1 VCSGATAVM
10 TDNKVTGCHGGRGA
24 GIANF
29 GTLTIDG
36 SKTEIS
42 SNTAYRYGGGIYNNG
57 TLTVNAG
64 KFSANAA
71 NSDKNPE
78 KATEYAGANMYLSN
92 DATIASAVSLDAGDV
107 RVLDGVSKI
116 VLSGVPSGTI
126 NVSIS
131 ETAATYETQSRYAGY
146 TVATGAGATDAGLAK
161 LIYKSR
167 DADASADNTAVG
179 KWVFVK
185 VPSANTIVVGQHAA
199 VVYDPN
205 ASNFSGAAFAAG
217 TTGLKSD
224 GTVVKSYDIYSSTL
238 PSVAKITD
246 TPAYA
251 NGTFLN
257 WYGTAVTGAQIAA
270 GTQTPY
276 DFASINA
283 AWAALVDANGKLAK
297 LLTKPTVYAG
307 YKAKFKVTYDANFG
321 SVTGTGTA
329 PADTAGYD
337 PNASVTVLGAG
348 TLARTDSDFLGWATT
363 ATATAP
369 EYTAGSTFTI
379 TKDTTLYAVWQ
390 NKFTVTYKYVVLH
403 NYPIPSDI
411 PDEVMA
417 TLPTDS
423 AKYSNGA
430 TVTASSTPKVG
441 TMVCDD
447 KNEVYYI
454 FKKWDATTKTV
465 DGANVTF
472 TGTWYG
478 YPYVH
483 VSYKFVDMVFG
494 IPLPANV
501 MALLPTDTKGY
512 KGGDTILG
520 SSWELWPLWPLSLFY
535 G

>member
-1 VCSGATAVM
+1 VDIVGSGKIDIESCTFTQTVATSLATFGGAICFENSSSNTATIKDCTFIGNAADQVGGAIAIGNSLNGTATVNATISGCTISYASVWGADYSGGGVFVCSGATAVM

-246 TPAYA
+246 TPASY
-251 NGTFLN
+251 
-257 WYGTAVTGAQIAA
+257 
-270 GTQTPY
+270 TPLCR
-276 DFASINA
+276 S
-283 AWAALVDANGKLAK
+283 
-297 LLTKPTVYAG
+297 
-307 YKAKFKVTYDANFG
+307 
-321 SVTGTGTA
+321 
-329 PADTAGYD
+329 
-337 PNASVTVLGAG
+337 
-348 TLARTDSDFLGWATT
+348 RR
-363 ATATAP
+363 
-369 EYTAGSTFTI
+369 
-379 TKDTTLYAVWQ
+379 
-390 NKFTVTYKYVVLH
+390 
-403 NYPIPSDI
+403 
-411 PDEVMA
+411 
-417 TLPTDS
+417 
-423 AKYSNGA
+423 
-430 TVTASSTPKVG
+430 
-441 TMVCDD
+441 
-447 KNEVYYI
+447 
-454 FKKWDATTKTV
+454 
-465 DGANVTF
+465 
-472 TGTWYG
+472 
-478 YPYVH
+478 
-483 VSYKFVDMVFG
+483 
-494 IPLPANV
+494 
-501 MALLPTDTKGY
+501 
-512 KGGDTILG
+512 
-520 SSWELWPLWPLSLFY
+520 LF
-535 G
+535 